1 MGLSILPW
9 AVSRDICKGARV
21 CATVSLEEGT
31 VEMWFVED
39 EFETDVE
46 VEVEVEMGEWAIV
59 VTEGVG
65 ILVVVEG
72 KDATNEDDK
81 GDEAMATV
89 GEDGKDVSAVLVS
102 SCSCDEE
109 WNDEVEAVRRALDV
123 SVGSA
128 EEMEDE
134 EEVEEEVEEE
144 DESMDGEGTC
154 EGKGKASNISEEHGG
169 VAVEGAFTLKS
180 DGLGE
185 DEKQE
190 GKGKV

>member
-1 MGLSILPW
+1 M
-9 AVSRDICKGARV
+9 DE
-21 CATVSLEEGT
+21 LETSE
-31 VEMWFVED
+31 
-39 EFETDVE
+39 ETDVE
-46 VEVEVEMGEWAIV
+46 LEVEMGEWAIV
-59 VTEGVG
+59 VTEGVV
-65 ILVVVEG
+65 ILEEG
-72 KDATNEDDK
+72 KDATDEDDK
-81 GDEAMATV
+81 EEETMATV
-89 GEDGKDVSAVLVS
+89 GEDGEDVSALLVS

-109 WNDEVEAVRRALDV
+109 WNDEVAVRRALDV

-144 DESMDGEGTC
+144 GEEEGMDGEGTC

-169 VAVEGAFTLKS
+169 VVVEGAFTLKS

-185 DEKQE
+185 DEKQDE